1 MNTIILITIAWL
13 FIGIFYQSK
22 FKYRTIQRG
31 LAEEWSYGLIA
42 EKASEGKW
50 NFLLGPICFVNY
62 CLDFGSGREGY
73 ANPFG
78 SEKKLFD
85 KLVNGWRPKSFL
97 CYFGIHHYYEKRSVF
112 NTRITQG
119 KLPKEIKLHTTEQC
133 MYCSKSGTENSS
145 HVLEIDGEYV
155 LLKSKALNPVL
166 VERIYT
172 LDNDG
177 KSANVI
183 AKELNI
189 SKTTVHKYL
198 DIKNSN

>member
-1 MNTIILITIAWL
+1 MNIFILITIAWL
-13 FIGIFYQSK
+13 VVGILYQAK
-22 FKYRTIQRG
+22 FKYRIIRRG
-31 LAEEWSYGLIA
+31 IAEEWTYGLIA
-42 EKASEGKW
+42 EKASYGKW
-50 NFLLGPICFVNY
+50 NFLLGPICFINY

-73 ANPFG
+73 CNPFE
-78 SEKKLFD
+78 SEEKLFKKLI
-85 KLVNGWRPKSFL
+85 KGWRPKSLL

-112 NTRITQG
+112 NTGIVQG
-119 KLPKEIKLHTTEQC
+119 KLPKEITLHTTEQC
-133 MYCSKSGTENSS
+133 EYCSKSGRAMGSN
-145 HVLEIDGEYV
+145 VLEIDGEYV
-155 LLKSKALNPVL
+155 LLKSKALNPAL
-166 VERIYT
+166 IDRIYD